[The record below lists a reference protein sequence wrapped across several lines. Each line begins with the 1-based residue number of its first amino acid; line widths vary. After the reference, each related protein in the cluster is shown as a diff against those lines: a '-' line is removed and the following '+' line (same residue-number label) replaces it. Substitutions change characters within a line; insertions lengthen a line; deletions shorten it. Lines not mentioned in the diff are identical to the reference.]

1 MIYEISWQSRQNL
14 FDPWKLEQYLTQMAE
29 ISMDIVNDAG
39 RLIQFHGKLRKTNP
53 IYES

>member
-1 MIYEISWQSRQNL
+1 MIYAISQQSQQNL
-14 FDPWKLEQYLTQMAE
+14 PNPWKLEQYLPQMAE
-29 ISMDIVNDAG
+29 ISMDIVIDAG